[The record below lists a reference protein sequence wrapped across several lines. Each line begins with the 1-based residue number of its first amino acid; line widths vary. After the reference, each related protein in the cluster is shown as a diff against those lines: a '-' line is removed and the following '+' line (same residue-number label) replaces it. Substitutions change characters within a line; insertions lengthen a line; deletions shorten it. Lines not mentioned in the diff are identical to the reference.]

1 MKEHP
6 AFTATT
12 EEIVDLFASQRL
24 ARLVTID
31 GDGIPRIGV
40 HVFVHE
46 GLELEVHMANDDPQ
60 LADIRRGSP
69 VVLEAD
75 ETLSAAPSHWL
86 DPHDA
91 THADQFYRC
100 ASVWGRIELVNDAEA
115 IASHLAGILERYQPE
130 GRHVPVTHDH
140 EFYRGAIGFL
150 TVVRV
155 RGTSTRS
162 KFKLAQKTADESRS
176 QIVRSLRERRAPL
189 DERTADFIVT
199 PTARKPD

>member
-6 AFTATT
+6 AFTATNDQ
-12 EEIVDLFASQRL
+12 IVDLFASQRL
-24 ARLVTID
+24 ARIVTID

-40 HVFVHE
+40 HVFVHD
-46 GLELEVHMANDDPQ
+46 GLTIEVHMANDDPQ
-60 LADIRRGSP
+60 LADVRRGSP

-100 ASVWGRIELVNDAEA
+100 ASVWGRVELVNDAEA
-115 IASHLAGILERYQPE
+115 IATHLAGILRRYQPE
-130 GRHVPVTHDH
+130 GQHVPVAHDH
-140 EFYRGAIGFL
+140 DFYRDAIRFL

-155 RGTSTRS
+155 HGTSTRS
-162 KFKLAQKTADESRS
+162 KFKLAQKTEAESRS
-176 QIVRSLRERRAPL
+176 QIVRSLRQRRAPL
-189 DERTADFIVT
+189 DERTADLIT
-199 PTARKPD
+199 KPGDVGRS